1 MVAGKR
7 LHPYTVCLMQTP
19 GFTTKTLYEDE
30 PPQPERR
37 VPMHHRSTPHHH
49 HPRHRRPRGRILT
62 MLALL
67 RDWIRKERSRREW
80 KMLILKT
87 LGICFGSGVLLLIIL
102 WFSLPDIDD
111 PSALFAAQSTV
122 ITDREGI
129 ELYRVFSEED
139 RTYIPISDIGKDI
152 QDATIAIED
161 ERFFDRGC
169 FDAIGFTRAVLS
181 QFIPGFVQS
190 GGSTLTQQFAKNAF
204 VGNYRNPIKDII
216 RKVRELMLACQLE
229 NRYDK
234 QQLLELYLNWIPYG
248 QNAYGIEQASQR
260 YFAKSASG
268 LTLAQSAVLA
278 GLPQLPS
285 YYNPYGAHVRTT
297 VSDDVWDDIA
307 SGDITEVDDI
317 SDDDIYIGLLG
328 DYIGTGANVLYI
340 GGRTDQ
346 VLKNMENLEM
356 ITTEERMNAL
366 KELETIIFEPSRE
379 DIRAPHFVIWIR
391 EQVEE
396 LLGSG
401 DEGILEQGG
410 FTVKTTL
417 DWKMQQV
424 AEAAVARYRDA
435 NRDVYGARNA
445 ALFAIDPVTRE
456 VLSYVGNTDYEDE
469 KNEGKIDMVR
479 VPRQP
484 GSTFKPFV
492 YALAFDKGYG
502 PATVIY
508 DIETNIGDDAPQ
520 NFDGSYEGMMTM
532 RTALAHS
539 RNIPAAKTF
548 LLGGG
553 EDELLSFVD
562 SLGVT
567 TPKAEKQKFL
577 AQDSSFGYGWPLSIG
592 SAETPLMQMVQG
604 YAAFADAG
612 LTKPI
617 VSILQI
623 TDRQGNIVYAAKEE
637 PAKQVLDAGVAAQ
650 IVSVLSDA
658 EARPANEY
666 WRSVLTIPGYQAGAK
681 TGTSNKCLER
691 REGSEAVCSLRRPE
705 STWTLGFTPNIVAG
719 VWVGNATSE
728 SLSQSAE
735 SLTTAAPIWRDFMNG
750 AHKTIK
756 SPKTAFALPSNVV
769 QAQVSRLSG
778 ELPSECT
785 PVALRGSDLF
795 LSDRIPTKE
804 DPACLTLEIDKVTEL
819 LASDAC
825 PAEAV
830 EERSFFLPTSEAPL
844 RWPLWEQSVQEWA
857 KKQMEIWNASETHTG
872 SQLPLPIPPT
882 EECDPLLTP
891 GRDETPVIGILFPN
905 DGGTVSYPAFE
916 PRIRIS
922 SLAEISEVRFEVD
935 GKPIRT
941 VTSAPFNVSVRVP
954 RSIKESGTHTL
965 TVTVMNEYFSEAS
978 ESVQFRFGEE
988 SQRVNTDAAD
998 EDPAT
1003 MEEIDD
1009 SEEATVLRRELRE

>member
-1 MVAGKR
+1 
-7 LHPYTVCLMQTP
+7 
-19 GFTTKTLYEDE
+19 
-30 PPQPERR
+30 
-37 VPMHHRSTPHHH
+37 
-49 HPRHRRPRGRILT
+49 
-62 MLALL
+62 
-67 RDWIRKERSRREW
+67 
-80 KMLILKT
+80 MLILKT
-87 LGICFGSGVLLLIIL
+87 IGICFGAGILFLIIL

-111 PSALFAAQSTV
+111 PGALFAAQSTA

-139 RTYIPISDIGKDI
+139 RTYIPISEIGKHL

-169 FDAIGFTRAVLS
+169 FDAIGFTRAVVS

-216 RKVRELMLACQLE
+216 RKIRELMLACQLE

-260 YFAKSASG
+260 YFAKSASE

-285 YYNPYGAHVRTT
+285 YYNPYGKNVRTV
-297 VSDDVWDDIA
+297 VSEEINEEISDG
-307 SGDITEVDDI
+307 SITDI
-317 SDDDIYIGLLG
+317 SDIDDDDVRIGLLG
-328 DYIGTGANVLYI
+328 NFLGTGANTLYI

-346 VLKNMENLEM
+346 VLKNMEDLGM
-356 ITTEERMNAL
+356 ITAEERTTAL
-366 KELETIIFEPSRE
+366 KELETIVFEPSRE

-417 DWKMQQV
+417 DWEMQQV
-424 AEAAVARYRDA
+424 AEAAVTRYHEA
-435 NRDVYGARNA
+435 NSDVYGARNTS
-445 ALFAIDPVTRE
+445 LFAIDPVTRQ
-456 VLSYVGNTDYEDE
+456 VLSYVGNSDYADE
-469 KNEGKIDMVR
+469 ENEGKIDMVR

-492 YALAFDKGYG
+492 YALAFDKGFG
-502 PATVIY
+502 PGSVIY
-508 DIETNIGDDAPQ
+508 DVDTKIGDDAPQ
-520 NFDGSYEGMMTM
+520 NFDGGYEGLMTM
-532 RTALAHS
+532 RTALGHS
-539 RNIPAAKTF
+539 RNIPAAKAF

-562 SLGVT
+562 SIGVT

-577 AQDSSFGYGWPLSIG
+577 AQNSNFGYGWPLAIG
-592 SAETPLMQMVQG
+592 SAETPLMEMVQG
-604 YAAFADAG
+604 YAAFADGG
-612 LTKPI
+612 LVKPI
-617 VSILQI
+617 VSILEI
-623 TDRQGNIVYAAKEE
+623 TDSQGNIIYAAAEE
-637 PAKQVLDAGVAAQ
+637 TAKQALDPGVAAQ
-650 IVSVLSDA
+650 IVSVLSDV

-705 STWTLGFTPNIVAG
+705 STWTIGFTPNIVAG

-728 SLSQSAE
+728 SLSERAE
-735 SLTTAAPIWRDFMNG
+735 SLTTAAPVWKDFMNG
-750 AHKTIK
+750 AHKTLE
-756 SPKTAFALPSNVV
+756 SPKTAFAMPSNLV
-769 QAQVSRLSG
+769 QAQFSRLSG

-785 PVALRGSDLF
+785 PVELRSSDYF
-795 LSDRIPTKE
+795 LSNRIPTKE
-804 DPACLTLEIDKVTEL
+804 DPACLTLQIDKVTEL

-830 EERSFFLPTSEAPL
+830 EERSFFLPTSESPL

-857 KKQMEIWNASETHTG
+857 KQQMEIWNASETNTG

-891 GRDETPVIGILFPN
+891 GRDETPEIEILFPN
-905 DGGTVSYPAFE
+905 DGGSVSYPAFE

-954 RSIKESGTHTL
+954 RSINEAGVHTL
-965 TVTVMNEYFSEAS
+965 SVTVVNEYFKETT

-988 SQRVNTDAAD
+988 SQRILIPSSGGEDSSSSAEGD
-998 EDPAT
+998 E
-1003 MEEIDD
+1003 E
-1009 SEEATVLRRELRE
+1009 TVLRRALRE